1 MNLCPK
7 TESSKKVV
15 CRSPY
20 TTTLSNFFSLVKHY
34 SPKEAV
40 LSKPEKIC
48 KTEDNM
54 VGAVPEVWVLESGT
68 GVRDLGMSPNSG
80 LVT

>member
-1 MNLCPK
+1 MVSLSVGSGLAIS
-7 TESSKKVV
+7 ESLPQNRVFKKLV
-15 CRSPY
+15 CSSPY
-20 TTTLSNFFSLVKHY
+20 TAALSNFFSLVGHY

-48 KTEDNM
+48 KIEDNM

-68 GVRDLGMSPNSG
+68 WV
-80 LVT
+80 